1 MKTIARIGTYVGSQ
15 LEITLATLD
24 LLTMWVVQ
32 MAVQDFFTQRQRA
45 VEPAKVLRQRWWPC
59 RGKFLPGT
67 YLLRTIA
74 KLSSIL

>member
-1 MKTIARIGTYVGSQ
+1 MKTIARIGTYVGPQ
-15 LEITLATLD
+15 LEIALATLD

-32 MAVQDFFTQRQRA
+32 MAIQDFFTQRQRA

-59 RGKFLPGT
+59 RGSFYREP